1 MRPSICES
9 DQSND
14 LKRNYWLFF
23 RDSMYVYIMGVI
35 LVIQEDIY
43 IYIYAHTI
51 HIYFFHI
58 RCL

>member
-43 IYIYAHTI
+43 AHTL
-51 HIYFFHI
+51 HIYFSI
-58 RCL
+58 YDAYR

>member
-9 DQSND
+9 DQSNY

-43 IYIYAHTI
+43 AHTL
-51 HIYFFHI
+51 HIYFSI
-58 RCL
+58 YDAYR